1 MDESMAILLLRA
13 RTDLLHDA
21 TLHDAAGLRARLA
34 QLLAQ
39 ARAASLPVIY
49 AQYRGEVVDAALGTQ
64 DGELVLPWEGAHPFV
79 ETWLAL
85 ELAARGIR
93 HLLLAGLYTEWEIDG
108 CARAAV
114 ALGFAVTL
122 MADGHS
128 TRDGVLPATQIIAHH
143 NHLLQRAVRVLP
155 LQELALAPQTAVPD
169 LGLLEPFTLADL
181 AALRQGLAELAN
193 GRITYTHPI
202 NALNVLR
209 HVWDPTFIP
218 PMYRLAPAEWQVGT
232 SQALAGAL
240 RQASG
245 PWQKVVGTEVTAV
258 AQQAL
263 KAILQSP
270 HGQTR
275 PISSNLPLFCYQ
287 GPHFRLIYHQD
298 EAQKRLTLLAVATN
312 TLPPRENPMD
322 QFRKRFGLA

>member
-13 RTDLLHDA
+13 HADLLDGA
-21 TLHDAAGLRARLA
+21 TLHNAAGLRARLA

-39 ARAASLPVIY
+39 ARAAGLPVIY
-49 AQYRGEVVDAALGTQ
+49 AQYRGEAVDAALAAQ
-64 DGELVLPWEGAHPFV
+64 DGELVLPWEGTHPFA
-79 ETWLAL
+79 ETTLAL
-85 ELAARGIR
+85 ELAARGKR
-93 HLLLAGLYTEWEIDG
+93 HLLLAGLHTEWEVDG

-122 MADGHS
+122 VADGHS
-128 TRDGVLPATQIIAHH
+128 TRDGALPAAQIIAHH
-143 NHLLQRAVRVLP
+143 NHLLRPAVRVLP

-169 LGLLEPFTLADL
+169 LGLLEPFALADL
-181 AALRQGLAELAN
+181 ATLRQGLAELAN
-193 GRITYTHPI
+193 GRIAYTHPI
-202 NALNVLR
+202 NALNNLR

-240 RQASG
+240 RQTSSA
-245 PWQKVVGTEVTAV
+245 WQKVVGTEVTAV
-258 AQQAL
+258 VQQAL
-263 KAILQSP
+263 KAILQAP
-270 HGQTR
+270 DGQTR

-287 GPHFRLIYHQD
+287 APHFRLIYHQN
-298 EAQKRLTLLAVATN
+298 ETQKRLTLLAVAAN
-312 TLPPRENPMD
+312 ALLPRENPMD